1 MVESY
6 GCGGSYGGCPPPSE
20 YPMESWG
27 AGDIIGVAVP
37 DAGPIEYGDAP
48 ETSSVDVMRCNYCVF
63 EHAS

>member
-37 DAGPIEYGDAP
+37 EAGPIEYGDAP
-48 ETSSVDVMRCNYCVF
+48 ETCSIGCNTLQND
-63 EHAS
+63 